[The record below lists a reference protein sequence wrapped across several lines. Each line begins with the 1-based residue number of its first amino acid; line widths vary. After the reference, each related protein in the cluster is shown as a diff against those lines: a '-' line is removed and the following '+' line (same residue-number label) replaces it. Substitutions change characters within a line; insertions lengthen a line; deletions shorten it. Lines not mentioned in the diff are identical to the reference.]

1 MVLRQFANEAHASR
15 PMPRPGPSA
24 LSQPPDDAGRRSP
37 PPHWIHGEAPPWT
50 GPAWSLEDPLA
61 GGGKV
66 PGRRDRRAGVSN
78 IPSWAQDDNTTQPTS
93 QPAVVS
99 RLPLVAQPVRR
110 PPSPASASPFRHSSS
125 SSSPSGRTPPATMST
140 AVISAEDALEPS
152 LQSLLDQRSL
162 RWIFVG
168 GKGGVGKTTTS
179 CSLAIQLA
187 RVRRSVL
194 LISTDPA
201 HNLSDAFSQ
210 KFGKEARLINGFDNL
225 SAMEIDPSGS
235 MQDLL
240 AGQGDADDVNAAGGG
255 LGGMVQ
261 DIAFAIPGID
271 EAMSFAEVLKQVK
284 SLSYETIIFDTAP
297 TGHTLRF
304 LQFPSVLE
312 KALAKITQLSSQYG
326 PLLNGFLGS
335 NGALPNGQ
343 NLSEMT
349 EKLESLRETISE
361 VNTQFKDADLTTFV
375 CVCIAEFLSLY
386 ETERMIQE
394 LAGYGIDTHSIV
406 VNQLLFPK
414 NESNCEQC
422 GARRKMQSKYL
433 DQYEELYAEDF
444 NVIKMPLLVEEVR
457 GKEKLEKFSE
467 MLITPYV
474 PPE

>member
-1 MVLRQFANEAHASR
+1 
-15 PMPRPGPSA
+15 
-24 LSQPPDDAGRRSP
+24 
-37 PPHWIHGEAPPWT
+37 
-50 GPAWSLEDPLA
+50 
-61 GGGKV
+61 
-66 PGRRDRRAGVSN
+66 
-78 IPSWAQDDNTTQPTS
+78 
-93 QPAVVS
+93 
-99 RLPLVAQPVRR
+99 
-110 PPSPASASPFRHSSS
+110 
-125 SSSPSGRTPPATMST
+125 MST
-140 AVISAEDALEPS
+140 AVISADDALEPS
-152 LQSLLDQRSL
+152 LQSLLDQKSL

-210 KFGKEARLINGFDNL
+210 KFGKEARLVNGFDNL
-225 SAMEIDPSGS
+225 SAMEIDPNGS

-240 AGQGDADDVNAAGGG
+240 AGQGDGAGGQG
-255 LGGMVQ
+255 GGDDLNAMGSGVGGMMQ
-261 DIAFAIPGID
+261 DLAFAIPGID

-284 SLSYETIIFDTAP
+284 SLSYETIVFDTAP

-312 KALAKITQLSSQYG
+312 KALAKVSQLSSQYG
-326 PLLNGFLGS
+326 PLLNGFLGA
-335 NGALPNGQ
+335 GGTLPNGQ
-343 NLSEMT
+343 NLNDMM

-361 VNTQFKDADLTTFV
+361 VNNQFKDAELTTFV

-394 LAGYGIDTHSIV
+394 LTNYGIDSHSIV

-414 NESNCEQC
+414 SGSDCDQC
-422 GARRKMQSKYL
+422 NARRKMQRKYL

-444 NVIKMPLLVEEVR
+444 NVVKMPLLVEEVR
-457 GKEKLEKFSE
+457 GKEKLDRFSE
-467 MLITPYV
+467 MLVKPYV
-474 PPE
+474 PPQ